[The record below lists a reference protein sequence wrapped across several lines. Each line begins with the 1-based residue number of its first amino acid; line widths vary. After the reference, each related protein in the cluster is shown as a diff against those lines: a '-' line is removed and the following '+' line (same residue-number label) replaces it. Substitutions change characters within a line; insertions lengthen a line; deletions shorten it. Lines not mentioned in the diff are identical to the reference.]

1 MTQTSL
7 FIILLFCLVKP
18 SFAQFREEFLIE
30 TKIDAEDYSAQEEFE
45 ENLRQTIFENPKLG
59 FPTLRAI
66 KKEIHLKNLVR
77 YKFVVGWNKDSE
89 FETHD
94 INPEILKMP
103 EDIKIQA
110 QLTKPTK
117 SALPG
122 LKIDNIVSINAYEN
136 NFVQTPKL
144 NRFEKAKQNTTEDI
158 GTGRIQF
165 FFDLSKAIKSTNS
178 ARIILT
184 AGFYSRFAEV
194 TGFGKNELSPP
205 TVKFH
210 LPTQATVNFGVNIR
224 LDSKK
229 KKQLNLNWNP

>member
-1 MTQTSL
+1 M
-7 FIILLFCLVKP
+7 
-18 SFAQFREEFLIE
+18 REEFLIE
-30 TKIDAEDYSAQEEFE
+30 TEIDVEDYNGQDEFE

-59 FPTLRAI
+59 FPALKAI

-77 YKFVVGWNKDSE
+77 YKYIIDWDKRSD
-89 FETHD
+89 FEAYD
-94 INPEILKMP
+94 INPEIFKLP

-110 QLTKPTK
+110 QLIKPMK

-122 LKIDNIVSINAYEN
+122 LKIDNIVSVSAYESN
-136 NFVQTPKL
+136 VVQAPRL
-144 NRFEKAKQNTTEDI
+144 NRFEKSKQNATEDL
-158 GTGRIQF
+158 GAGRIQF

-194 TGFGKNELSPP
+194 SGFGKNELTPP

-210 LPTQATVNFGVNIR
+210 LPTQAQVNFGIHIR

-229 KKQLNLNWNP
+229 KKQLNLNLNL